1 MWRGIC
7 SIKERQWERL
17 CSMDEDDIKDL
28 IEQYGFDNILLFF
41 NMTEVDVL
49 VALDDSGYIRLSE
62 MENEDG

>member
-1 MWRGIC
+1 
-7 SIKERQWERL
+7 
-17 CSMDEDDIKDL
+17 MDEDDIKNL

-62 MENEDG
+62 MGDNDD

>member
-1 MWRGIC
+1 
-7 SIKERQWERL
+7 
-17 CSMDEDDIKDL
+17 MDEDDIKNL

-62 MENEDG
+62 MENDDG